1 MSIEQSQKSSK
12 SSAIEASANPRP
24 KIPFFDEATD
34 DMDSHLERF
43 DYNWD
48 MKNWPFHL
56 CQYLKGE
63 ATEVYTCLFRSDCKN
78 YDIVKKGLLR
88 RYNLTNKGYRKKF
101 RESQPDDGETPQQF
115 LVRLKN
121 YLKKW
126 IQLSDVRMLWNYF
139 SLNNLL
145 VSAQRM

>member
-34 DMDSHLERF
+34 DMDSHIERF

-48 MKNWPFHL
+48 REDWAFYL
-56 CQYLKGE
+56 CQYLKGG
-63 ATEVYTCLFRSDCKN
+63 ATEAYIRLSRSDCKN

-115 LVRLKN
+115 LVRFKN
-121 YLKKW
+121 C
-126 IQLSDVRMLWNYF
+126 
-139 SLNNLL
+139 
-145 VSAQRM
+145 